1 MSTAKHEQ
9 RRRQIAD
16 VVMDVIGR
24 EGLEAA
30 TVRRIAA
37 EVDCSTTVI
46 THYFSDKRELLLFA
60 YGAHAVYAREQF
72 EAADASDARGFAE
85 YLMTM
90 AAYSDVRLSHWRAY
104 IAIWD
109 TSFRD
114 PDFLA
119 ELRSWS
125 TVSLDR
131 VEYFIGKLNPKCQNG
146 REVAQR
152 LLAIINGMSI
162 QRLFDDQSWNEETM
176 RDTLL
181 GEIERLV
188 LHGG

>member
-1 MSTAKHEQ
+1 MSTAKHEE
-9 RRRQIAD
+9 RRRLIAD

-30 TVRRIAA
+30 TVRHIAA
-37 EVDCSTTVI
+37 KVDCSTTVI

-60 YGAHAVYAREQF
+60 YGAHATYAREQF
-72 EAADASDARGFAE
+72 EAADVRDEHDFAD

-90 AAYSDVRLSHWRAY
+90 AAYDDLRLAHWRAY

-119 ELRSWS
+119 ELQSWS
-125 TVSLDR
+125 TASLDR
-131 VEYFIGKLNPKCQNG
+131 VEYFINRLNPACRGG
-146 REVAQR
+146 REIARR
-152 LLAIINGMSI
+152 LLAIIHGMSI
-162 QRLFDDQSWNEETM
+162 QRLFDEHSWNEASM
-176 RDTLL
+176 RETLL
-181 GEIERLV
+181 LEIERLV
-188 LHGG
+188 LKGG

>member
-1 MSTAKHEQ
+1 MSSAKHDE
-9 RRRQIAD
+9 RRHLIAN
-16 VVMDVIGR
+16 VVMDVISR

-60 YGAHAVYAREQF
+60 YRAHSAYAREQF
-72 EAADASDARGFAE
+72 EAADVRDARSFAD

-90 AAYSDVRLSHWRAY
+90 AAYDDLRLAHWRAY

-109 TSFRD
+109 TSLRD
-114 PDFLA
+114 SDFLT
-119 ELRSWS
+119 ELRAWS

-131 VEYFIGKLNPKCQNG
+131 VEYFINQLNSVCSNK
-146 REVAQR
+146 REVARR
-152 LLAIINGMSI
+152 LLAIIHGMSI
-162 QRLFDDQSWNEETM
+162 QRLFDEQSWSEATM
-176 RDTLL
+176 LNTLIQ
-181 GEIERLV
+181 EIDLLV
-188 LHGG
+188 LKSD